1 MTTSNSNPWR
11 NRIMVLSIALI
22 CIIPFSFAWYLAKN
36 PQLIKDRQKTNFGH
50 LVTPAQ
56 TIDYD
61 LFLQSPVTGVEN
73 LPELKGHW
81 VIVQI
86 VAAPVCGA
94 GCKQTLEN
102 TEKVRLLTSKDISRV
117 RRLLVFPGNA
127 DPASTQDV
135 ARQYPAL
142 LMTGMSA
149 ALQQRLQEAVG
160 GPVQDGT
167 VFLLD
172 PQSNVMMW
180 YEPGADPFG
189 ILRDL
194 QRLLRISQIG

>member
-1 MTTSNSNPWR
+1 
-11 NRIMVLSIALI
+11 MVLSIALI
-22 CIIPFSFAWYLAKN
+22 CIIPFSLAWYLAKN
-36 PQLIKDRQKTNFGH
+36 PQLIKDRQKTNNGH
-50 LVTPAQ
+50 LITPAQ

-86 VAAPVCGA
+86 VAAPVCGD
-94 GCKQTLEN
+94 GCKQTLQK

-127 DPASTQDV
+127 DPASTQDI
-135 ARQYPAL
+135 ARQYPTL

-160 GPVQDGT
+160 GLVQDGT